1 MLNNGCLLKRL
12 LHIGMKRSQARSRDL
27 GRAVAPVDTM
37 YQDLL
42 APADRLEV
50 ALGNASG
57 ARPR

>member
-27 GRAVAPVDTM
+27 GRAVAPVDTV

-50 ALGNASG
+50 ALGNAFG